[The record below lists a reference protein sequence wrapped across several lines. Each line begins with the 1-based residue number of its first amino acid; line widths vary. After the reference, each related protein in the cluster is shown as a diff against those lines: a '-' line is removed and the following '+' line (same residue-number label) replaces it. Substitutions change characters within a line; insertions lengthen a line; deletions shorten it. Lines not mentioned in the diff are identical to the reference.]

1 MLPNARTMHAV
12 ESSGLNIFVNIGA
25 DKMTFLRRTLLAL
38 ATASVVVFG
47 SAANAYEQGDWLV
60 RVGVGNVDPK
70 SSNGLVASVDS
81 GTAVVFNG
89 TYFFTP
95 NLGFEILAATPFSH
109 DIKLAADGTKVGETK
124 HLPPTFSLQYHFD
137 TAGAFR
143 PYVGAG
149 LNYTLF
155 FDEDTTGPLAGSSLK
170 LDDSVGLA
178 AQLGADFDI
187 SDTMFLNFDLRWI
200 DINTDAELD
209 GSPLEEVEIDPLVYS
224 LTLGW
229 KF

>member
-1 MLPNARTMHAV
+1 MKTLY
-12 ESSGLNIFVNIGA
+12 
-25 DKMTFLRRTLLAL
+25 RTLLV
-38 ATASVVVFG
+38 ATAAAVIVLSP
-47 SAANAYEQGDWLV
+47 AANAHEQGDWLL

-70 SSNGLVASVDS
+70 SDNGTIASVDS
-81 GTAVVFNG
+81 GTALVFNG

-137 TAGAFR
+137 TASLFD
-143 PYVGAG
+143 PYVGLG

-155 FDEDTTGPLAGSSLK
+155 FDEETTGPLSGTSLK
-170 LDDSVGLA
+170 LDDSIGVA
-178 AQLGADFDI
+178 TQIGADFEI
-187 SDTMFLNFDLRWI
+187 SEKMSLNFDVRWI

-209 GSPLEEVEIDPLVYS
+209 GAPLEEVEIDPLVYS
-224 LTLGW
+224 LTMVW
-229 KF
+229 EF

>member
-1 MLPNARTMHAV
+1 MK
-12 ESSGLNIFVNIGA
+12 FV
-25 DKMTFLRRTLLAL
+25 RRTLLVA
-38 ATASVVVFG
+38 ATAAVVVFS
-47 SAANAYEQGDWLV
+47 SAANAYEKGDWLV

-81 GTAVVFNG
+81 GTALVFNG

-95 NLGFEILAATPFSH
+95 NIGFEILAATPFSH
-109 DIKLAADGTKVGETK
+109 DIKLASDGTKVGEAK

-137 TAGAFR
+137 TAGAFT

-155 FDEDTTGPLAGSSLK
+155 FDEDTTGPLAGTSLK

-178 AQLGADFDI
+178 TQLGADFELTEKM
-187 SDTMFLNFDLRWI
+187 SVNFDVRWI

-224 LTLGW
+224 LTAVW

>member
-1 MLPNARTMHAV
+1 
-12 ESSGLNIFVNIGA
+12 
-25 DKMTFLRRTLLAL
+25 MTFLRRTLLVA
-38 ATASVVVFG
+38 ATAAVVVFS
-47 SAANAYEQGDWLV
+47 SAANAYEKGDWLV

-81 GTAVVFNG
+81 GTALVFNG

-109 DIKLAADGTKVGETK
+109 DIKLASDGTKVGETK
-124 HLPPTFSLQYHFD
+124 HLPPTFSLQYHFVPD
-137 TAGAFR
+137 GGFR

-155 FDEDTTGPLAGSSLK
+155 FDEETTGPLSGSSLS

-187 SDTMFLNFDLRWI
+187 TDSMYLNFDVRWI

-209 GSPLEEVEIDPLVYS
+209 GAALEEVEIDPLVYS

-229 KF
+229 RF

>member
-1 MLPNARTMHAV
+1 MMR
-12 ESSGLNIFVNIGA
+12 
-25 DKMTFLRRTLLAL
+25 LRRTLLVA
-38 ATASVVVFG
+38 ATAAVVVFS
-47 SAANAYEQGDWLV
+47 SAASAYEKGDWLV

-81 GTAVVFNG
+81 GAALVFNG
-89 TYFFTP
+89 TYFFSP

-109 DIKLAADGTKVGETK
+109 DIKLASDGTKVGETK

-137 TAGAFR
+137 TEGAFK

-155 FDEDTTGPLAGSSLK
+155 FDEETTGPLAASSLS
-170 LDDSVGLA
+170 LDDSIGLA

-187 SDTMFLNFDLRWI
+187 SDKMFLNFDLRWI

-209 GSPLEEVEIDPLVYS
+209 GVALEEVEIDPLVYS

-229 KF
+229 NF

>member
-1 MLPNARTMHAV
+1 MKSIHRIL
-12 ESSGLNIFVNIGA
+12 FVA
-25 DKMTFLRRTLLAL
+25 
-38 ATASVVVFG
+38 ATAAVVVFS
-47 SAANAYEQGDWLV
+47 SAANAYEKGDWLL

-70 SSNGLVASVDS
+70 SSNGLVANVDS

-95 NLGFEILAATPFSH
+95 NVGLEILAATPFSH

-137 TAGAFR
+137 TGSAFK

-155 FDEDTTGPLAGSSLK
+155 FDEETTGPLSGSSLK
-170 LDDSVGLA
+170 LDDSVGFA
-178 AQLGADFDI
+178 AQLGTDFDI
-187 SDTMFLNFDLRWI
+187 SETMFVNLDIRWI

-209 GSPLEEVEIDPLVYS
+209 GAALEEVEIDPMVYS

-229 KF
+229 RF

>member
-1 MLPNARTMHAV
+1 MKKLFEITTSAA
-12 ESSGLNIFVNIGA
+12 I
-25 DKMTFLRRTLLAL
+25 
-38 ATASVVVFG
+38 VVVLLLG
-47 SAANAYEQGDWLV
+47 SAANAYDQGDWLL

-70 SSNGLVASVDS
+70 SSNGDVVTVDS
-81 GTAVVFNG
+81 GTALVFNG

-109 DIKLAADGTKVGETK
+109 DIKLADGGAKVGETK
-124 HLPPTFSLQYHFD
+124 HLPPTFSLNYHFD
-137 TAGAFR
+137 TNSAFK

-155 FDEDTTGPLAGSSLK
+155 FDEDTEGDLSDFSLS
-170 LDDSVGLA
+170 LDDSIGLA
-178 AQLGADFDI
+178 AQLGADFDV
-187 SDTMFLNFDLRWI
+187 SDTMFMNVAIRWI

-209 GSPLEEVEIDPLVYS
+209 GVGVEEVEIDPLVYS
-224 LTLGW
+224 LTVGW

>member
-1 MLPNARTMHAV
+1 
-12 ESSGLNIFVNIGA
+12 
-25 DKMTFLRRTLLAL
+25 MTFIRRTLLVA
-38 ATASVVVFG
+38 ATAAVVVF
-47 SAANAYEQGDWLV
+47 SSVANAYEKGDWLV
-60 RVGVGNVDPK
+60 RVGIGNVDPK

-81 GTAVVFNG
+81 GTALVFNG

-95 NLGFEILAATPFSH
+95 NVGFEILAATPFSH
-109 DIKLAADGTKVGETK
+109 DIKLASDGTKVGETK
-124 HLPPTFSLQYHFD
+124 HLPPTFSLQYHFVPE
-137 TAGAFR
+137 GAFR

-155 FDEDTTGPLAGSSLK
+155 FDEETTGPLSASSLS
-170 LDDSVGLA
+170 LDDSFGLA

-187 SDTMFLNFDLRWI
+187 SDTMYLNFDIRWI

-209 GSPLEEVEIDPLVYS
+209 SVALEEVEIDPLVYS

>member
-1 MLPNARTMHAV
+1 
-12 ESSGLNIFVNIGA
+12 
-25 DKMTFLRRTLLAL
+25 MTFLRRTFMVA
-38 ATASVVVFG
+38 ATVAVVVFS
-47 SAANAYEQGDWLV
+47 SAASAYEKGDWLV

-70 SSNGLVASVDS
+70 SNNGQIASVDS
-81 GTAVVFNG
+81 GTALVFNG

-109 DIKLAADGTKVGETK
+109 DINLAADGTKVGEAK

-137 TAGAFR
+137 TESAFK

-155 FDEDTTGPLAGSSLK
+155 IDEETTGALTGSSLK
-170 LDDSVGLA
+170 LDDSLGLA
-178 AQLGADFDI
+178 TQLGADFDV
-187 SDTMFLNFDLRWI
+187 SEKMYVNFDVRWM

-209 GSPLEEVEIDPLVYS
+209 GLPLEEVEIDPWVYS
-224 LTLGW
+224 LTVGW

>member
-1 MLPNARTMHAV
+1 M
-12 ESSGLNIFVNIGA
+12 
-25 DKMTFLRRTLLAL
+25 TLLSRSVLVA
-38 ATASVVVFG
+38 ATATVVVFS
-47 SAANAYEQGDWLV
+47 SAASAYEKGHWLL
-60 RVGVGNVDPK
+60 RVGAGNVEPK

-81 GTAVVFNG
+81 GAALVFNG

-95 NLGFEILAATPFSH
+95 NVAFEILAATPFSH
-109 DIKLAADGTKVGETK
+109 DITLASDGTKVGEAK

-137 TAGAFR
+137 TQGAFR

-149 LNYTLF
+149 VNYTLF
-155 FDEDTTGPLAGSSLK
+155 FDEDTTGPLAGTSLK

-178 AQLGADFDI
+178 AQLGADIDI
-187 SDTMFLNFDLRWI
+187 SETMFINFDVRWI

-229 KF
+229 NF